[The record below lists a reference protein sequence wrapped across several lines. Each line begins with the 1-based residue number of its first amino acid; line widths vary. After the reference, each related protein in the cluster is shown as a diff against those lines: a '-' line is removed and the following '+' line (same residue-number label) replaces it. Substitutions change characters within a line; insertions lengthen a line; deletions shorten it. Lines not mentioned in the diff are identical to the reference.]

1 MISVI
6 MSVYN
11 DEYNVKL
18 AIESILNQS
27 FRDFEFLIMNDCSS
41 DNTFEICNEYSKL
54 DNRIKVYQND
64 KNIGLTK
71 SLNKLLSFAK
81 GDFIARQDSDDI
93 SLSERFFKQINFISE
108 NSLDG
113 STTRAIIKNSLKVTP
128 NKSIYLPKKIIM
140 KIKNPFIHGSLILRR
155 NLLNKMGGY
164 DEKFYYAQD
173 FKLLNDLIQNDY
185 KLKILKEALYVLNQ
199 SDNISTKFKDKQK
212 FYADCVKKGISPIKN
227 FK

>member
-1 MISVI
+1 